1 VEACSTKVLGTVLHT
16 VGGRICMHRGREKTA
31 PEVNTAGRLTTPFF
45 DAFFE
50 TRLVPVRRGCAV
62 GTAGDDVR

>member
-45 DAFFE
+45 DAIFGDH
-50 TRLVPVRRGCAV
+50 TCPRQTWVRS
-62 GTAGDDVR
+62 GDGWG